1 MNVLSNNLFKY
12 KMKMENNLING
23 NDETEKEE
31 LTKYNLK
38 QKQKSKKR
46 INLILNIIL
55 GITLFCIIIYI
66 LNLKND
72 LNHKELEIKY
82 LTQTNIQFMNSIN
95 EAKKEIDK
103 MNQQNQDIKL
113 KSVTMLNKCIDE
125 TSSLGNEINSLKEEI
140 YQNDIINKKNLE
152 DLIKKNNDLKNQ
164 IKYMD
169 DYYNIA

>member
-1 MNVLSNNLFKY
+1 
-12 KMKMENNLING
+12 MENNLIKG

-38 QKQKSKKR
+38 QKQKAKNR
-46 INLILNIIL
+46 IHLILNIIL
-55 GITLFCIIIYI
+55 DISIFFIIIYI

-72 LNHKELEIKY
+72 FNHKELEIKY

-95 EAKKEIDK
+95 ETKKEIDK
-103 MNQQNQDIKL
+103 MNQQNHEVQAKAF
-113 KSVTMLNKCIDE
+113 TMLSKCVNE
-125 TSSLGNEINSLKEEI
+125 TNSLSNEINSLKNEI
-140 YQNDIINKKNLE
+140 YENDIINKKKFDE
-152 DLIKKNNDLKNQ
+152 LIKKNIDLRNQ

>member
-1 MNVLSNNLFKY
+1 
-12 KMKMENNLING
+12 MENNLING

-125 TSSLGNEINSLKEEI
+125 TSSLSNEINSLKEEI

>member
-82 LTQTNIQFMNSIN
+82 LTQTNIQYMNSIS
-95 EAKKEIDK
+95 ETKKEIDK

-125 TSSLGNEINSLKEEI
+125 TSSLSNEINSLKEEI